1 MSVGALTKIAHEH
14 VHKSHVHSNMFM
26 WNFCKGGWM
35 GGRMNRW
42 INGWDIEWTVERH
55 DLCFN

>member
-1 MSVGALTKIAHEH
+1 
-14 VHKSHVHSNMFM
+14 MFM